1 MNLEMS
7 TQKVS
12 TLEAELDRTKATLR
26 EMREEMQKA
35 ARVSVD
41 AVSKTEHRKLLD
53 EVRNT
58 PTLFITPGMI
68 VRCPRLMLAVLYLV
82 T

>member
-12 TLEAELDRTKATLR
+12 TLEAELDRTKASLR
-26 EMREEMQKA
+26 ETREEMQKA

-53 EVRNT
+53 EVRNI
-58 PTLFITPGMI
+58 PAFFP
-68 VRCPRLMLAVLYLV
+68 PRGRL
-82 T
+82 

>member
-12 TLEAELDRTKATLR
+12 TLEAELDRAKISLR
-26 EMREEMQKA
+26 EVREEVQKV
-35 ARVSVD
+35 ARDSVD

-53 EVRNT
+53 EVCDSNPLSRED
-58 PTLFITPGMI
+58 G
-68 VRCPRLMLAVLYLV
+68 
-82 T
+82 